1 VDFDHRDVA
10 RPVRADGGLRYAD
23 RKILEGLMADQ
34 QTRPLGAQISH
45 MLKARGVDTIF
56 GIPGVHN
63 QEMYRGIE
71 EAGITHVLARHEQGA
86 GFMADGYARA
96 TGTPGVA
103 YVITGPGVCNVM
115 TPMGQAYS
123 DSVPVLVLSSCLDET
138 AAKRGQLHQ
147 MKDQEI
153 AAGTVC
159 DWSETAQTAH
169 AAYTLVDRALTEFK
183 TKRKRSKHIQ
193 VPIAALQAQA
203 VSAPAPCQST
213 LLDLP
218 VASAAAAADVATA
231 LRAAKRP
238 LFIFG
243 GGAGRARDLYTRVVT
258 QAGAAAFTTYAGR
271 GTVAADYPLLYGSYL
286 ARPDSADICAMA
298 DLVVVVGSE
307 LAEVDIWRDHLGHD
321 CPLIRVDID
330 PENLCGDLNPASQQ
344 IVGDAQMLFQ
354 AVSQALEGHQATT
367 DWLAKNVVATRA
379 RWRAETDAERPG
391 IVPLC
396 DALREVLPDDTMIY
410 SDMTQFAYVAKEVW
424 DMPRPGHWHHPYGF
438 GTLGYATPAAIG
450 GAVARRGKPTLAIIG
465 DYGFHYTM
473 QELGVAVELGLSLPI
488 ILWDNGKLGEI
499 EDSMVRAQI
508 APNAVVARNP
518 DFVKLAEAFGAYAT
532 APSTIAQMQA
542 AVSQAL
548 DADGPTLIYLTPAI
562 TA

>member
-1 VDFDHRDVA
+1 MSD
-10 RPVRADGGLRYAD
+10 PV
-23 RKILEGLMADQ
+23 
-34 QTRPLGAQISH
+34 TRPLGAQISH
-45 MLKARGVDTIF
+45 MLKARGVDVIF

-96 TGTPGVA
+96 SGKPGVA
-103 YVITGPGVCNVM
+103 YVITGPGLCNVM

-123 DSVPVLVLSSCLDET
+123 DSVPMLVISSCLDET
-138 AAKRGQLHQ
+138 AARRGQLHQ

-159 DWSETAQTAH
+159 EWSHTAH
-169 AAYTLVDRALTEFK
+169 SASAAYGLVDRAFQEFA
-183 TKRKRSKHIQ
+183 TTRPRSKHIQ
-193 VPIAALQAQA
+193 VPIAALQAEA
-203 VSAPAPCQST
+203 
-213 LLDLP
+213 LP
-218 VASAAAAADVATA
+218 AAAPVVPA
-231 LRAAKRP
+231 LRARSLKAQLGELSEKVAAAKKP
-238 LFIFG
+238 LFVFG
-243 GGAGRARDLYTRVVT
+243 GGAAEASGPARAAVKAL
-258 QAGAAAFTTYAGR
+258 GAASFVTYAGR
-271 GTVAADYPLLYGSYL
+271 GIIAPDDPLFFGAAL
-286 ARPDSADICAMA
+286 ARPDSAGIIGQA
-298 DLVVVVGSE
+298 DLVIAVGTE
-307 LAEVDIWRDHLGHD
+307 LAEVDIWRAHLGHNA
-321 CPLIRVDID
+321 PLIRVDID
-330 PENLCGDLNPASQQ
+330 AEVLSDPQRAELPVQMDAELFLAALVDSLDAS
-344 IVGDAQMLFQ
+344 G
-354 AVSQALEGHQATT
+354 SS
-367 DWLAKNVVATRA
+367 DWTAAEVAKARA
-379 RWRAETDAERPG
+379 RWRTEVDAERPG

-396 DALREVLPDDTMIY
+396 DALRVAIPAGTMIY

-424 DMPRPGHWHHPYGF
+424 DMDAPAHWHHPYGF

-450 GAVARRGKPTLAIIG
+450 GAIARKSAPTLAIIG

-518 DFVKLAEAFGAYAT
+518 DFCKLAEAFGARSV
-532 APSTIAQMQA
+532 APQTIADFQK
-542 AVSQAL
+542 AVQEAFK
-548 DADGPTLIYLTPAI
+548 ADGPTLIYATPAL